1 MRIHLDWRQWLGH
14 SIQDQNINKSSPIR
28 QRHTMFINIHFLFPF
43 FLIPLNHPH
52 IAWNYDGS
60 STGQADGHYSEIW
73 LSPIKY
79 VLDPFRGGDN
89 ILCLCETLDAK
100 TMKPIETNK
109 RVGANNVF
117 SSKAVFEERPWFG
130 IEQEYTLM
138 TSDGRTPLGWPT
150 NGFPA
155 PQGPYYCGVG
165 TNFAHGRHIAE
176 SHYRACLYAGLDIAG
191 INAEVMPGQWVCAMI
206 IVVVILVFGSFCC
219 CVLCCVVYACVV
231 GSVAGGTM
239 GSAGMGGGSG
249 MMMMAAI

>member
-1 MRIHLDWRQWLGH
+1 M
-14 SIQDQNINKSSPIR
+14 
-28 QRHTMFINIHFLFPF
+28 
-43 FLIPLNHPH
+43 
-52 IAWNYDGS
+52 
-60 STGQADGHYSEIW
+60 
-73 LSPIKY
+73 
-79 VLDPFRGGDN
+79 DPFRGGDN

-109 RVGANNVF
+109 RFGANNVF

-191 INAEVMPGQWVCAMI
+191 INAEVMPGQWVCSMI
-206 IVVVILVFGSFCC
+206 IVVGAQC
-219 CVLCCVVYACVV
+219 
-231 GSVAGGTM
+231 
-239 GSAGMGGGSG
+239 
-249 MMMMAAI
+249 